1 MRPTTASFANAPMVV
16 SFHAMVLFLGAKI
29 GQASTCG

>member
-1 MRPTTASFANAPMVV
+1 MVV

-29 GQASTCG
+29 GGQSVNVWL